1 MGFLFL
7 SENMIPSDGKCY
19 FMYSKTNAM
28 RYFLKKK
35 YDRELFSQSSFFI
48 MTLILQVPFF
58 KTFIYFSLQT
68 DGMDFEFIYVFSF

>member
-1 MGFLFL
+1 
-7 SENMIPSDGKCY
+7 
-19 FMYSKTNAM
+19 MYSKTNAM

-58 KTFIYFSLQT
+58 EISLFKLMVWILNIYMFFLFKMT
-68 DGMDFEFIYVFSF
+68 VLIFLMIVTTT